1 MKSKN
6 GLRIVSGVMLVIALI
21 VVFAACCTHREAMTP
36 PETVDIVRM
45 TSLPPIEQREYQSQ
59 FKVNVIFHVRKDGS
73 IADVR
78 VLSSSGDELWDVTAA
93 DSMRNWRFS
102 PLPPDSPAE
111 GVFIRRTILV
121 QIQESVFLTLGELY
135 AGSREEA
142 DSFYT
147 LLRQGYDFLKL
158 VSEIEAKTSTDRG
171 GFMGTV
177 NIAQYPEQVRDRL
190 RKLRE
195 YEMTQPIRVGDTYVI
210 YKRFGS
216 E

>member
-6 GLRIVSGVMLVIALI
+6 VLQTVSGVMLVIALI
-21 VVFAACCTHREAMTP
+21 VVLGGCCTHREAMTP

-45 TSLPPIEQREYQSQ
+45 TSLPPIQQREYQPQ

-73 IADVR
+73 VADVR
-78 VLSSSGDELWDVTAA
+78 VLSSSGDVQWDETAV

-102 PLPPDSPAE
+102 PLPPDSPDE

-147 LLRQGYDFLKL
+147 LLRQGYDFLEL
-158 VSEIEAKTSTDRG
+158 ARESGAKTLTDMG
-171 GFMGTV
+171 GFVGMV
-177 NIAQYPEQVRDRL
+177 NIARYPEQVRDRL
-190 RKLRE
+190 RQLRE
-195 YEMTQPIRVGDTYVI
+195 HEITQPIRVGDTYVI